1 MLKNYA
7 SVINQ
12 YNGRVD
18 STEDYEAFRWHQIIK
33 PLDLNTQDT
42 PFDLKLGFAFIGF
55 CCDLGVQRNKGR
67 AGAKDGPAAIRGR
80 FTNYAC
86 RFSKEV
92 VLFDAGNI
100 ITEGIDLEE
109 AQELLEKAVR
119 KIRSLNLFPIVL
131 GGGHETTFGH
141 YMGQLSY
148 LEDAKSDNTPVDLA
162 ILNFDAHFDNRPYD
176 NGRSSGTMFRQIAD
190 LCEEKNLPFGY
201 MPIGIQKHSN
211 TVALFREAD
220 KRGTEYVLASEIHN
234 DTVDVVSKKMDSFLA
249 KHENFYIT
257 ICTDVF
263 SASFAPGVS
272 APQPLGLSVRKT
284 ITYIEQAART
294 GKLCGFDV
302 CEIAPNYDAADITAA
317 VGALLIF
324 TVVNTLC
331 EMNGLIQ

>member
-1 MLKNYA
+1 MLKNYV

-12 YNGRVD
+12 YNGRID

-92 VLFDAGNI
+92 ALFDAGNI

-109 AQELLEKAVR
+109 AQELLEKAVQ

-148 LEDAKSDNTPVDLA
+148 LEDTKSSNTPVDLA

-190 LCEEKNLPFGY
+190 LCEEKNMPFGY

-234 DTVDVVSKKMDSFLA
+234 DTVDVVSKKIDKRAVVRNKIKRRMREAYKAILKDSPNIKWISL
-249 KHENFYIT
+249 I
-257 ICTDVF
+257 F
-263 SASFAPGVS
+263 SARKDCVS
-272 APQPLGLSVRKT
+272 ADFQT
-284 ITYIEQAART
+284 IKAQISYLLYKATQ
-294 GKLCGFDV
+294 K
-302 CEIAPNYDAADITAA
+302 YD
-317 VGALLIF
+317 
-324 TVVNTLC
+324 
-331 EMNGLIQ
+331 

>member
-1 MLKNYA
+1 MLKNYV

-12 YNGRVD
+12 YNGRID

-92 VLFDAGNI
+92 ALFDAGNI

-109 AQELLEKAVR
+109 AHELLEKAVQ

-148 LEDAKSDNTPVDLA
+148 LPDRITGCYSVPKSCL
-162 ILNFDAHFDNRPYD
+162 
-176 NGRSSGTMFRQIAD
+176 
-190 LCEEKNLPFGY
+190 
-201 MPIGIQKHSN
+201 
-211 TVALFREAD
+211 
-220 KRGTEYVLASEIHN
+220 
-234 DTVDVVSKKMDSFLA
+234 
-249 KHENFYIT
+249 
-257 ICTDVF
+257 
-263 SASFAPGVS
+263 
-272 APQPLGLSVRKT
+272 
-284 ITYIEQAART
+284 
-294 GKLCGFDV
+294 
-302 CEIAPNYDAADITAA
+302 
-317 VGALLIF
+317 
-324 TVVNTLC
+324 TL
-331 EMNGLIQ
+331 